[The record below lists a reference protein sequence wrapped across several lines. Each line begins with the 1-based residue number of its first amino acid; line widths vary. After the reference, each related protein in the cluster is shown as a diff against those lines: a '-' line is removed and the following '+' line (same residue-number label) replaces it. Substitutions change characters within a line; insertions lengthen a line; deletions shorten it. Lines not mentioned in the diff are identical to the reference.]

1 MTDPVAPEGERPEPG
16 DAPPDG
22 GAAAKALPLRSV
34 ELKILLSAAIVLG
47 LLALLGRYRMLPGA
61 LCGAAIAAGN
71 FFIMRKILEKAVGAG
86 GTLGKG
92 FAVRYVLKFLA
103 LVALVYA
110 VIRSGWFDTAGFLF
124 GLSALFLG
132 ILLEGL
138 SRAVEGK
145 NPHSK
150 GVGDA

>member
-1 MTDPVAPEGERPEPG
+1 MATEGGKPG
-16 DAPPDG
+16 S
-22 GAAAKALPLRSV
+22 GATPAGNVPAAGALPLRSV
-34 ELKILLSAAIVLG
+34 ELKILLSAAVVLG
-47 LLALLGRYRMLPGA
+47 VIALLGRYAMLPGA
-61 LCGAAIAAGN
+61 LCGAAIAVGN
-71 FFIMRKILEKAVGAG
+71 FFILRKLLEKALESG

-103 LVALVYA
+103 LVAVVWL
-110 VIRSGWFDTAGFLF
+110 VIRSGRFDAAGFLF

-145 NPHSK
+145 NQRSK
-150 GVGDA
+150 GE